1 MSVQKR
7 YAGRSDVPLTEVGVD
22 QAAAAAKRLAPAGI
36 DVIVTSPLLRAT
48 QTAQEVAEVTGA
60 PVVTDEGF
68 RETDFGA
75 WEGLTFA
82 EVRQRWP
89 AEMTAWLADPAVPPP
104 GGESLT
110 EVGGRVT
117 EALHRVLAGR
127 ERQTILIV
135 SHVTPIKTLVA
146 AALLAPPAALYR
158 MHLDVAALC
167 EIDWYAD
174 GPAVLRSFNDT
185 GHMAGRWWR
194 ASGRRPAQHQ
204 QDQALDRCDRTGP
217 QAAHCAGPPRLQ
229 QKAVLLTGPPC
240 VVFACLHEV
249 FMDGHGLLSLAMAGL
264 LCGLIVIPRPHKKLT
279 SPAKHLLGHS
289 RGGV

>member
-1 MSVQKR
+1 MPAQGEPTVTLLLRHGQTPMSVQKR
-7 YAGRSDVPLTEVGVD
+7 YAGRSDVPLTETGVL
-22 QAAAAAKRLAPAGI
+22 QAAAAAKRLESAGI
-36 DVIVTSPLLRAT
+36 EVIVTSPLLRAT
-48 QTAQEVAEVTGA
+48 RTAQEVAEVTGA

-89 AEMTAWLADPAVPPP
+89 AEVTAWLADSAVAPP
-104 GGESLT
+104 GGESLA
-110 EVGGRVT
+110 EVSVRVT
-117 EALHRVLAGR
+117 EALRRVLAGR
-127 ERQTILIV
+127 QQQTILIV

-185 GHMAGRWWR
+185 GH
-194 ASGRRPAQHQ
+194 
-204 QDQALDRCDRTGP
+204 
-217 QAAHCAGPPRLQ
+217 
-229 QKAVLLTGPPC
+229 LT
-240 VVFACLHEV
+240 
-249 FMDGHGLLSLAMAGL
+249 
-264 LCGLIVIPRPHKKLT
+264 
-279 SPAKHLLGHS
+279 
-289 RGGV
+289 